1 MKFDA
6 SVFRRSGS
14 TMSVTARRL
23 ADFEIAIAGM
33 EQTLRALA
41 EFVDAEERR
50 ANITDVNHCT
60 YPMVAKAAIERSNR
74 LKRSI
79 VNLKVE
85 RDRALSE
92 HNRTQVSFV
101 ARQVLT

>member
-1 MKFDA
+1 MKFDV
-6 SVFRRSGS
+6 SVLRRSGFN
-14 TMSVTARRL
+14 MSVTARRF

-33 EQTLRALA
+33 EQTLRAIA

-50 ANITDVNHCT
+50 ANITDVNYCT

-85 RDRALSE
+85 RDRALRE
-92 HNRTQVSFV
+92 RDRT
-101 ARQVLT
+101 